1 MDEYVERLK
10 ERIESILLEDFEL
23 AETAMKTL
31 SEYDKSPAII
41 EWIAERYE
49 EGIEDLIISEEL
61 EEAGEAAKRLLLYDL
76 SRERRKWL
84 SEKMKEIALWLI
96 EEDDFETS
104 KEFMECSRKILK
116 GSGHDDT
123 QIYK

>member
-10 ERIESILLEDFEL
+10 EKIESLLLDDFEL

-41 EWIAERYE
+41 KWIVERYD
-49 EGIEDLIISEEL
+49 EGIEDLICSEEF
-61 EEAGEAAKRLLLYDL
+61 EEAGETAKHLLQYDT
-76 SRERRKWL
+76 SYETRKWL
-84 SEKMKEIALWLI
+84 SEKMKEIALLLI
-96 EEDDFETS
+96 DEEDFETS
-104 KEFMECSRKILK
+104 KEFMEYSRRILEDH
-116 GSGHDDT
+116 GRDDT